1 MKTVLFC
8 FVGRVDNNSVH
19 FGSGYLFCSDQL
31 ESYSWCGFNDL
42 PRGGLSVHDENCG
55 LWFCCDLWR
64 HQGPTELTRVTR
76 KTRFFT
82 DFLNP
87 LSVLGFVLGVA
98 LDCGPGVRQNKIR
111 FLKEKY
117 FSRLLN
123 PTRTPRISNISL
135 AI

>member
-55 LWFCCDLWR
+55 LC
-64 HQGPTELTRVTR
+64 
-76 KTRFFT
+76 
-82 DFLNP
+82 
-87 LSVLGFVLGVA
+87 GFVAIYGAIKV
-98 LDCGPGVRQNKIR
+98 P
-111 FLKEKY
+111 
-117 FSRLLN
+117 LN
-123 PTRTPRISNISL
+123 L
-135 AI
+135 HA